1 MSDFLQALTYVQTE
15 NVSCGQIN
23 KPFFKQNVT
32 FMTRAFLFPTTT
44 WQRQE
49 WIKTSQWRTRKT
61 SKLFNMWVKGVHANV
76 WKHIV
81 SLFLNS
87 KTSSHYSSPLSSSSF
102 GENSLVKNTK
112 SVLNVKNDT
121 SSGLCVHRG
130 GFIPLKDQVWSLYA
144 LAKQQ

>member
-1 MSDFLQALTYVQTE
+1 MANKKDKQA
-15 NVSCGQIN
+15 
-23 KPFFKQNVT
+23 
-32 FMTRAFLFPTTT
+32 
-44 WQRQE
+44 
-49 WIKTSQWRTRKT
+49 
-61 SKLFNMWVKGVHANV
+61 FNMWVKGVHTNV

-121 SSGLCVHRG
+121 SSGLCVHGG

>member
-1 MSDFLQALTYVQTE
+1 MCENILSACFLIV
-15 NVSCGQIN
+15 
-23 KPFFKQNVT
+23 KQVH
-32 FMTRAFLFPTTT
+32 TTP
-44 WQRQE
+44 
-49 WIKTSQWRTRKT
+49 
-61 SKLFNMWVKGVHANV
+61 
-76 WKHIV
+76 
-81 SLFLNS
+81 
-87 KTSSHYSSPLSSSSF
+87 PLSSSSF

>member
-23 KPFFKQNVT
+23 KPFFKQNVIYDSCIFISYHHLT
-32 FMTRAFLFPTTT
+32 KTRMNKNFTMANKKDK
-44 WQRQE
+44 QA
-49 WIKTSQWRTRKT
+49 
-61 SKLFNMWVKGVHANV
+61 FNMWVKGVHANV